1 MVLQLNPMVRQL
13 EGTET
18 IPLPGIPVS
27 GLPNAFRQKPIVS
40 EVQIPV
46 TVSVPDGKAIV
57 LIGGKLPGDFST
69 VAHDALPAG
78 EKVPVPDPS
87 KLRRLLV
94 IVRPTIILHPEAE
107 PKPPASITTPSGLP
121 DGWIQN

>member
-1 MVLQLNPMVRQL
+1 MVRQL

-18 IPLPGIPVS
+18 ILLPLTGYF
-27 GLPNAFRQKPIVS
+27 AFIQKPAVR

-46 TVSVPDGKAIV
+46 TVSVPDGRAIV
-57 LIGGKLPGDFST
+57 LIGGKLPGDFSIVT
-69 VAHDALPAG
+69 PDALPPG
-78 EKVPVPDPS
+78 KKVPVPDPS

-121 DGWIQN
+121 DGCGLRTE